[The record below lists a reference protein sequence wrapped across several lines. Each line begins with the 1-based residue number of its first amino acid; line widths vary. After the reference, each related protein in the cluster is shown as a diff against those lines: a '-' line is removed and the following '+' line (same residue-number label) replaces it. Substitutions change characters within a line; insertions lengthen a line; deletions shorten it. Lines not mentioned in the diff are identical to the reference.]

1 MILVDSTDLIDYIR
15 TKDKK
20 LLAAMKAQGGDVCGI
35 VRAEIL
41 HGARDARHRSRL
53 LAGLNALLQ
62 ISIPEAIWD
71 LVGDNLAALR
81 AAGVT
86 VPFTD
91 AALTTLAMSLDIE
104 LWGRDKHFPA
114 IQKVLSRLKLFQG
127 PP

>member
-1 MILVDSTDLIDYIR
+1 MILVDSTVLIDYFR
-15 TKDKK
+15 KKDQK
-20 LLAAMKAQGGDVCGI
+20 LLSLMKTQGGAVCGI

-41 HGARDARHRSRL
+41 HGARDARHRGRL
-53 LAGLNALLQ
+53 RAGLNALHQ
-62 ISIPEAIWD
+62 ISLPEALWD

-91 AALTTLAMSLDIE
+91 AILATLALSLDIE
-104 LWGRDKHFPA
+104 FWARDKHFSA
-114 IQKVLSRLKLFQG
+114 IQKVLPQLKLFQE